1 MYSHSAPRQVLEEVR
16 PSPSPRIKT
25 CRHLV
30 GTDIRVSVRRTRAR
44 GTFHN
49 LMRTKIPQS
58 SFLITWPF
66 IKSITSNCLA
76 SISFSKG
83 FPSDA
88 EEILLSDPAGLPPP
102 GPPPPHS
109 RAGRGP
115 RGAGSVSLRVVS
127 YRTPVQGPSA
137 IDHLLMF
144 SDLLN

>member
-30 GTDIRVSVRRTRAR
+30 GTDIRVSVRTRAR

-88 EEILLSDPAGLPPP
+88 EKILLSDPVGLPPLGP
-102 GPPPPHS
+102 LHPPPTAEQGVVRGVQALFHSVSFLTGPLS
-109 RAGRGP
+109 RALAP
-115 RGAGSVSLRVVS
+115 
-127 YRTPVQGPSA
+127 
-137 IDHLLMF
+137 
-144 SDLLN
+144 

>member
-30 GTDIRVSVRRTRAR
+30 GTDIRVSVRTRAR

-49 LMRTKIPQS
+49 LMGTKIPQS

-88 EEILLSDPAGLPPP
+88 EKILLSDPVGLPPP
-102 GPPPPHS
+102 GPLHTPPPQQS
-109 RAGRGP
+109 RAWSAGCRLCFTPCRFLQDPCPGP
-115 RGAGSVSLRVVS
+115 
-127 YRTPVQGPSA
+127 
-137 IDHLLMF
+137 
-144 SDLLN
+144 